1 MLLLL
6 IALAPSAALII
17 YFYRKDKYEKEPLSL
32 LLKAFFAGFFVTFL
46 IIVVELI
53 LMFAAAGIKS
63 QIIRIFFFSFVIAA
77 CVEEGFKFL
86 VFKLLIYKN
95 KEFNEPYD
103 GILYA
108 VMISLGFA
116 TLENIFYVISFYLKA
131 GFAGMVSVGI
141 ERAILAVPMHA
152 LAAVIMGYY
161 LGMAKLTRDKRL
173 EKKYIFAGLGLAILA
188 HGFYDFF
195 ILFNTAFS
203 LICML
208 ILGLFCIIFSL
219 KAIKLHTENSPFKN
233 E

>member
-1 MLLLL
+1 MLLLV
-6 IALAPSAALII
+6 IALAPSIALII
-17 YFYRKDKYEKEPLSL
+17 YFYSKDKYEKEPLSL
-32 LLKAFFAGFFVTFL
+32 LIKAFFAGFFVTFL
-46 IIVVELI
+46 VVVFELI
-53 LMFAAAGIKS
+53 LMFAAVRITE
-63 QIIRIFFFSFVIAA
+63 QILRIFFFAFVIAA
-77 CVEEGFKFL
+77 GVEEGFKFL
-86 VFKLLIYKN
+86 VFRLLIYKN

-116 TLENIFYVISFYLKA
+116 TMENIFYVVSFYLKA
-131 GFAGMVSVGI
+131 GFKGIVTVGI
-141 ERAILAVPMHA
+141 ERAILAVPLHA

-161 LGMAKLTRDKRL
+161 FGMAKTTKDKAL

-195 ILFNTAFS
+195 LLFNSVFS
-203 LICML
+203 FICLL
-208 ILGLFCIIFSL
+208 ILGFFCLIFSL